1 MKKFKVL
8 NFIAPMSSY
17 DIENYYIEGWEL
29 ISVVSY
35 PDFNN
40 KTHFIYYFKHYSVT

>member
-1 MKKFKVL
+1 MRRFKVL
-8 NFIAPMSSY
+8 NFIAPMSSD
-17 DIENYYIEGWEL
+17 DIEKYYLDGWEL

-35 PDFNN
+35 PDFGN

>member
-8 NFIAPMSSY
+8 NCITPMSSD
-17 DIENYYIEGWEL
+17 DIERCYLEGWEL

-35 PDFNN
+35 PEISNI
-40 KTHFIYYFKHYSVT
+40 THFIYYFKHYSVT